1 MAVEDEIRGGAVVEP
16 PKANVRVFADQVCD
30 FLLPVAMS
38 VGWPVSLS
46 LYPSL
51 CCFHLFVDLSLLFRP
66 DKSLG
71 LGETHLSVNPL
82 RCFEGQRTS
91 VYILCLSLNQSVYIL
106 SDHIRVVIKSASIVT
121 VHLRHVYQ
129 LCVNYMY

>member
-1 MAVEDEIRGGAVVEP
+1 MAVEDEIRGGAIIEP

-30 FLLPVAMS
+30 FLLLVAMS

-51 CCFHLFVDLSLLFRP
+51 CCFHLFVDLSLLFCL

-71 LGETHLSVNPL
+71 LGEGHLSVNP
-82 RCFEGQRTS
+82 
-91 VYILCLSLNQSVYIL
+91 
-106 SDHIRVVIKSASIVT
+106 
-121 VHLRHVYQ
+121 
-129 LCVNYMY
+129 